1 MSGFKCK
8 KNRKILT
15 KEKNLNH
22 SNGLVLKVFQV
33 LRIIIQRYMYFVY
46 NTELLG
52 DVNGF
57 FWSTR
62 VSSLT
67 ATTNRYGFWE

>member
-1 MSGFKCK
+1 MQKKQKNINRRKKFKPA
-8 KNRKILT
+8 
-15 KEKNLNH
+15 
-22 SNGLVLKVFQV
+22 NGLVLKVFQE
-33 LRIIIQRYMYFVY
+33 LRIIIQRYMYFFY

-52 DVNGF
+52 DVNQYGF

-67 ATTNRYGFWE
+67 VTTNRYGFWNNR